1 MLQHLTELARP
12 HVPMAHPR
20 NRPAG
25 IPAGTLIR
33 TTEGEVPAE
42 FLLAGDRV
50 LTRAGPAELRGT
62 SVIELRRADL
72 VSIRPAAL
80 RGAHPRPD
88 RPLLVPASQPVLIR
102 DWRAMLIHGTEEML
116 VPASSLVDDVL
127 VTRERR
133 DALRLIRLH
142 FDTPQV
148 FWADGVELASA
159 RRRAPV
165 SVTAPLPALLH

>member
-1 MLQHLTELARP
+1 MLQHLSELAHP
-12 HVPMAHPR
+12 PLPLAHPR

-25 IPAGTLIR
+25 VPAGTLVR
-33 TTEGEVPAE
+33 TDEGEVPVE

-50 LTRAGPAELRGT
+50 LTRKGPVELRGT
-62 SVIELRRADL
+62 SVIELRRAEL

-80 RGAHPRPD
+80 RDTQPRPD
-88 RPLLVPASQPVLIR
+88 RPLVVPASQPVLIR
-102 DWRAMLIHGTEEML
+102 DWRAMLIHGTDEML
-116 VPASSLVDDVL
+116 VPASALVDDL
-127 VTRERR
+127 SVTRERR
-133 DALRLIRLH
+133 DAIRLIRLH

-165 SVTAPLPALLH
+165 TVTPPPALLH